1 MQNLRLP
8 PRYTVSKFTFSQILW
23 ADSHRKKTIFKI
35 KFVKCGSSS
44 FSERKIISNCEV
56 REAFL
61 EEVTSELGPKVEAV
75 FACVDYIPAEGAVS
89 VDLMAME
96 SMRMCTSRP
105 GPLG

>member
-1 MQNLRLP
+1 MKR
-8 PRYTVSKFTFSQILW
+8 
-23 ADSHRKKTIFKI
+23 
-35 KFVKCGSSS
+35 GSSS
-44 FSERKIISNCEV
+44 FSERKIISRCEV

-89 VDLMAME
+89 VDLMAMG